1 MNETARQLL
10 ARIEAI
16 DSAAT
21 DNRLRAEAY
30 QRMNDELKETQG
42 RATSPD
48 GAVTVVAGPG
58 GGITSI
64 AFSESSSET
73 AREVLAADVL
83 RAISEAQ
90 ANVARAQADVVR
102 RGLGDT
108 ELLDRV
114 LDSDEALFGAS
125 RPSSV
130 SAVPAPAAVPS
141 GRPMPAFAGRGP
153 RVADEEFEQVDI
165 FDDGDERRR

>member
-1 MNETARQLL
+1 MNETARHLL

-30 QRMNDELKETQG
+30 RRMNDELKETQG

-64 AFSESSSET
+64 TFSESSSET

-90 ANVARAQADVVR
+90 ANVARAQAEVVR

-114 LDSDEALFGAS
+114 LDSDVELFGAS
-125 RPSSV
+125 RPPSV
-130 SAVPAPAAVPS
+130 SAVSAVAAVPAA
-141 GRPMPAFAGRGP
+141 RPQPAFAGRGR
-153 RVADEEFEQVDI
+153 RVADEEFEPVDI